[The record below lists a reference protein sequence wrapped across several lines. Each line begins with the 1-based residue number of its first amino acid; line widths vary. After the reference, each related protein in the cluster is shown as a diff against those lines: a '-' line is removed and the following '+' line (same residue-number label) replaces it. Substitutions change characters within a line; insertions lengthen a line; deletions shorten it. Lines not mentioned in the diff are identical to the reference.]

1 MTSGIRVGTAATTTQ
16 GMGKSEMKLIAKFIA
31 RAIKDGADEGK
42 AKAIK
47 AEVHQ
52 LTKNFPVYPEP
63 KN

>member
-1 MTSGIRVGTAATTTQ
+1 
-16 GMGKSEMKLIAKFIA
+16 MKQIAQFIA

-63 KN
+63 KK